1 MYGTMKD
8 KQALVMGAGKARGIG
23 FHIAKALVRHGASV
37 CLADRDAQVF
47 DRARELEA
55 AGVFTAAV
63 RRDGEV
69 ARLRDGVAG
78 VFPRLDVLV
87 LCAGVF
93 PEPAKLTEASVERW
107 LRTQDINV
115 NGSFRVLRALLPLM
129 RERGGSVIAVA
140 SGAGKRPLPGF
151 SDYSVS
157 KAGLIML
164 LKSVAVEY
172 AADGIR
178 ANTICPGPVESDMV
192 DARVEGESAR
202 LGVPPEDLRAAIRKR
217 IPLGRMAG
225 VDDIVSAALF
235 LASDASSYM
244 TGQALNLSGGMI
256 TEL

>member
-37 CLADRDAQVF
+37 CLADSDAQVF
-47 DRARELEA
+47 DRAQELEA
-55 AGVFTAAV
+55 AGVFTADV

-129 RERGGSVIAVA
+129 RERGG
-140 SGAGKRPLPGF
+140 
-151 SDYSVS
+151 
-157 KAGLIML
+157 
-164 LKSVAVEY
+164 
-172 AADGIR
+172 IR
-178 ANTICPGPVESDMV
+178 A
-192 DARVEGESAR
+192 
-202 LGVPPEDLRAAIRKR
+202 
-217 IPLGRMAG
+217 
-225 VDDIVSAALF
+225 
-235 LASDASSYM
+235 
-244 TGQALNLSGGMI
+244 
-256 TEL
+256 

>member
-1 MYGTMKD
+1 MYETMKD
-8 KQALVMGAGKARGIG
+8 KQSLVIGAGKARGIG
-23 FHIAKALVRHGASV
+23 FHIAKELVRHGASV
-37 CLADRDAQVF
+37 CLADRDAQVS
-47 DRARELEA
+47 DRARELEV
-55 AGVFTAAV
+55 AGAFRTDV
-63 RRDGEV
+63 RSDEDV

-78 VFPRLDVLV
+78 TFPRLDVLV

-93 PEPAKLTEASVERW
+93 PEPAKLTETSVERW
-107 LRTQDINV
+107 LRTQDVNV

-192 DARVEGESAR
+192 DIRVAGESAR
-202 LGVPPEDLRAAIRKR
+202 LGVPPEDLRADIRKR
-217 IPLGRMAG
+217 IPLGRMAS
-225 VDDIVSAALF
+225 VDDIVSATLF

>member
-1 MYGTMKD
+1 M
-8 KQALVMGAGKARGIG
+8 
-23 FHIAKALVRHGASV
+23 
-37 CLADRDAQVF
+37 F

-55 AGVFTAAV
+55 AGVFTADV

-129 RERGGSVIAVA
+129 RERGGSVVAVA